1 MLNNLKKFAVYGLL
15 GCLGLLP
22 GWGLAAEGRYAL
34 IIGIGQYSPDSGA
47 SVLPGIPKDIEN
59 VRKIARSM
67 EVDERNIVELR
78 DAQATRKNIVQ
89 ALEKLRQQVQTGD
102 QVLIYF
108 SGHGARL
115 SAAGRCSE
123 GLITY
128 TPGPYT
134 VADLLSE
141 EDLARY
147 TQPISQKADKL
158 ITLFDSCFSGGVL
171 AARTRSLAQDLGIRP
186 RFSASGSECSV
197 PVNDRN
203 TRSFAPV
210 MTRLGAA
217 QENFVQIAAA
227 NYNEV
232 SWDFPNIGGLATHSL
247 TQCLLGEATDLN
259 RSGAVSLDEVRQC
272 AQVKVDEAMKP
283 FASSGRAPS
292 TIQVRGARNLIVLPT
307 QPQAALAPPRPA
319 AQATAQS
326 AAPVAA
332 PVAVAGTALGSQA
345 TAPASVAQT
354 AAPAAAAQAT
364 AVASVAPTAAPAAA
378 VQATA
383 PAPAVQTAPPMQA
396 VQLAQ
401 ATVPAPPVPSP
412 APARPPAVIAP
423 VTAAP
428 NPAPVQVAP
437 MPPARP
443 PATTALAAASPIAP
457 TVPAATASK
466 EQGSAPATQVVAA
479 PAPAAVPAAALS
491 APAAPAAPAALAAAP
506 AAPAAPAATAATA
519 ATATSA
525 LPSQAP
531 LIVQAIERPTPAAQ
545 PEKPAEQLLASAATL
560 QDIYAM
566 RDGRL
571 KLEVSAPAQLTIDKD
586 PLQFSVRSSTAG
598 YLYAVMLGSDG
609 RSFYLLFP
617 NKLDGDNRIRANTT
631 YRFPRPG
638 WMVKAGGPEGV
649 NHLLFVVS
657 QSPRDPRVF
666 VPTGSDDGGGGPF
679 TYAVTDLIAR
689 QRLVDF
695 FIGRGVQGRNRLMAA
710 QLLTIKEVP

>member
-1 MLNNLKKFAVYGLL
+1 MTHYLKSFSICFL
-15 GCLGLLP
+15 LGLLP
-22 GWGLAAEGRYAL
+22 WWSQAAEGRYAL

-47 SVLPGIPKDIEN
+47 SVLPGIPKDMEN
-59 VRKIARSM
+59 VRKIARAM
-67 EVDERNIVELR
+67 EIEERNIVELR

-89 ALEKLRQQVQTGD
+89 ALEKLRQQVQNGD

-108 SGHGARL
+108 SGHGTRL

-128 TPGPYT
+128 TPGAYT

-186 RFSASGSECSV
+186 RFSPAASECSV

-232 SWDFPNIGGLATHSL
+232 SWDFPTIGGLATHSL
-247 TQCLLGEATDLN
+247 TQCLLGDASDLN

-272 AQVKVDEAMKP
+272 AQAKVDAAMKP
-283 FASSGRAPS
+283 FASTGRAPS
-292 TIQVRGARNLIVLPT
+292 TIQVRGARNLIVVPT
-307 QPQAALAPPRPA
+307 QPQAALAPPPPPAPPRPAAATGSPSTAPKPTPMPAVAQTTVPA
-319 AQATAQS
+319 AQAP
-326 AAPVAA
+326 APVQMAQA
-332 PVAVAGTALGSQA
+332 PMP
-345 TAPASVAQT
+345 APAIQT
-354 AAPAAAAQAT
+354 P
-364 AVASVAPTAAPAAA
+364 
-378 VQATA
+378 A
-383 PAPAVQTAPPMQA
+383 PAPLAQIPAPMVPPSAPPS
-396 VQLAQ
+396 
-401 ATVPAPPVPSP
+401 APP
-412 APARPPAVIAP
+412 
-423 VTAAP
+423 TAQL
-428 NPAPVQVAP
+428 PAPVQVAQATAVVA
-437 MPPARP
+437 PPAAVVAP
-443 PATTALAAASPIAP
+443 PAAVEAPPVTPSPAVP
-457 TVPAATASK
+457 TVIRP
-466 EQGSAPATQVVAA
+466 APAQAPAPVAA
-479 PAPAAVPAAALS
+479 PAPSTVAAGEYRAESTTQPITSPTPPPTLPAVVAAAH
-491 APAAPAAPAALAAAP
+491 AVAATGAAA
-506 AAPAAPAATAATA
+506 AAADAPSAATPAPLIAQA
-519 ATATSA
+519 IVRPMPSA
-525 LPSQAP
+525 LP
-531 LIVQAIERPTPAAQ
+531 E

-566 RDGRL
+566 RNGRL
-571 KLEVSAPAQLTIDKD
+571 KLEVSAPEQLTIDKD
-586 PLQFSVRSSTAG
+586 PLQFSVRSNTAG

-617 NKLDGDNRIRANTT
+617 NKLDGDNRIKANTT

-638 WMVKAGGPEGV
+638 WAVKAGGPEGV

-666 VPTGSDDGGGGPF
+666 VPTDSGDGGGPF
-679 TYAVTDLIAR
+679 TFAVTDLIAR

>member
-1 MLNNLKKFAVYGLL
+1 MTHYLKSFSICFL
-15 GCLGLLP
+15 LGLLP
-22 GWGLAAEGRYAL
+22 WWSQAAEGRYAL

-47 SVLPGIPKDIEN
+47 SVLPGIPKDMEN
-59 VRKIARSM
+59 VRKIARAM
-67 EVDERNIVELR
+67 EIEERNIVELR

-89 ALEKLRQQVQTGD
+89 ALEKLRQQVQNGD

-108 SGHGARL
+108 SGHGTRL

-128 TPGPYT
+128 TPGAYT

-186 RFSASGSECSV
+186 RFSPAASECSV

-232 SWDFPNIGGLATHSL
+232 SWDFPTIGGLATHSL
-247 TQCLLGEATDLN
+247 TQCLLGDASDLN

-272 AQVKVDEAMKP
+272 AQAKVDAAMKP
-283 FASSGRAPS
+283 FASTGRAPS
-292 TIQVRGARNLIVLPT
+292 TIQVRGARNLIVVPT
-307 QPQAALAPPRPA
+307 QPQAALAPPPPPAPPRPAAATGSPSTAPKPTPMPAVAQTTVPA
-319 AQATAQS
+319 AQAP
-326 AAPVAA
+326 APVQMAQA
-332 PVAVAGTALGSQA
+332 PMP
-345 TAPASVAQT
+345 APAIQT
-354 AAPAAAAQAT
+354 P
-364 AVASVAPTAAPAAA
+364 
-378 VQATA
+378 A
-383 PAPAVQTAPPMQA
+383 PAPLAQIPAPMVPPSAPPS
-396 VQLAQ
+396 
-401 ATVPAPPVPSP
+401 APP
-412 APARPPAVIAP
+412 
-423 VTAAP
+423 TAQL
-428 NPAPVQVAP
+428 PAPVQVAQATAVVA
-437 MPPARP
+437 PPAAVVAP
-443 PATTALAAASPIAP
+443 PAAVEAPPVSPSPAVP
-457 TVPAATASK
+457 TVIRP
-466 EQGSAPATQVVAA
+466 APAQAPAPVAA
-479 PAPAAVPAAALS
+479 PAPSTVAAGEYRAESTTQPITSPTPPPTLPAVVAAAH
-491 APAAPAAPAALAAAP
+491 AVAATGAAA
-506 AAPAAPAATAATA
+506 AAADAPSAATPAPLIAQA
-519 ATATSA
+519 IVRPMPSA
-525 LPSQAP
+525 LP
-531 LIVQAIERPTPAAQ
+531 E

-566 RDGRL
+566 RNGRL
-571 KLEVSAPAQLTIDKD
+571 KLEVSAPEQLTIDKD
-586 PLQFSVRSSTAG
+586 PLQFSVRSNTAG

-617 NKLDGDNRIRANTT
+617 NKLDGDNRIKANTT

-638 WMVKAGGPEGV
+638 WAVKAGGPEGV

-666 VPTGSDDGGGGPF
+666 VPTDSGDGGGPF
-679 TYAVTDLIAR
+679 TFAVTDLIAR

-695 FIGRGVQGRNRLMAA
+695 FIGRGVQGRNRLMVA

>member
-1 MLNNLKKFAVYGLL
+1 M
-15 GCLGLLP
+15 
-22 GWGLAAEGRYAL
+22 
-34 IIGIGQYSPDSGA
+34 
-47 SVLPGIPKDIEN
+47 EN
-59 VRKIARSM
+59 VRKIARAM
-67 EVDERNIVELR
+67 EIEERNIVELR

-89 ALEKLRQQVQTGD
+89 ALEKLRQQVQNGD

-108 SGHGARL
+108 SGHGTRL

-128 TPGPYT
+128 TPGAYT

-186 RFSASGSECSV
+186 RFSPAASECSV

-232 SWDFPNIGGLATHSL
+232 SWDFPTIGGLATHSL
-247 TQCLLGEATDLN
+247 TQCLLGDASDLN

-272 AQVKVDEAMKP
+272 AQAKVDAAMKP
-283 FASSGRAPS
+283 FASTGRAPS
-292 TIQVRGARNLIVLPT
+292 TIQVRGARNLIVVPT
-307 QPQAALAPPRPA
+307 QPQAALAPPPPPAPPRPAAATGSPSTAPKPTPMPAVAQTTVPA
-319 AQATAQS
+319 AQAP
-326 AAPVAA
+326 APVQMAQA
-332 PVAVAGTALGSQA
+332 PMP
-345 TAPASVAQT
+345 APAIQT
-354 AAPAAAAQAT
+354 P
-364 AVASVAPTAAPAAA
+364 
-378 VQATA
+378 A
-383 PAPAVQTAPPMQA
+383 PAPLAQIPAPMVPPSAPPS
-396 VQLAQ
+396 
-401 ATVPAPPVPSP
+401 APP
-412 APARPPAVIAP
+412 
-423 VTAAP
+423 TAQL
-428 NPAPVQVAP
+428 PAPVQVAQATAVVA
-437 MPPARP
+437 PPAAVVAP
-443 PATTALAAASPIAP
+443 PAAVEAPPVTPSPAVP
-457 TVPAATASK
+457 TVIRP
-466 EQGSAPATQVVAA
+466 APAQAPAPVAA
-479 PAPAAVPAAALS
+479 PAPSTVAAGEYRAESTTQPITSPTPPPTLPAVVAAAH
-491 APAAPAAPAALAAAP
+491 AVAATGAAA
-506 AAPAAPAATAATA
+506 AAADAPSAATPAPLIAQA
-519 ATATSA
+519 IVRPMPSA
-525 LPSQAP
+525 LP
-531 LIVQAIERPTPAAQ
+531 E

-566 RDGRL
+566 RNGRL
-571 KLEVSAPAQLTIDKD
+571 KLEVSAPEQLTIDKD
-586 PLQFSVRSSTAG
+586 PLQFSVRSNTAG

-617 NKLDGDNRIRANTT
+617 NKLDGDNRIKANTT

-638 WMVKAGGPEGV
+638 WAVKAGGPEGV

-666 VPTGSDDGGGGPF
+666 VPTDSGDGGGPF
-679 TYAVTDLIAR
+679 TFAVTDLIAR

>member
-1 MLNNLKKFAVYGLL
+1 MTHYLKSFSICFL
-15 GCLGLLP
+15 LGLLP
-22 GWGLAAEGRYAL
+22 WWSQAAEGRYAL

-47 SVLPGIPKDIEN
+47 SVLPGIPKDMEN
-59 VRKIARSM
+59 VRKIARAM
-67 EVDERNIVELR
+67 EIEERNIVELR

-89 ALEKLRQQVQTGD
+89 ALEKLRQQVQNGD

-108 SGHGARL
+108 SGHGTRL

-128 TPGPYT
+128 TPGAYT

-186 RFSASGSECSV
+186 RFSPAASECSV

-232 SWDFPNIGGLATHSL
+232 SWDFPTIGGLATHSL
-247 TQCLLGEATDLN
+247 TQCLLGDASDLN

-272 AQVKVDEAMKP
+272 AQAKVDAAMKP
-283 FASSGRAPS
+283 FASTGRAPS
-292 TIQVRGARNLIVLPT
+292 TIQVRGARNLIVVPT
-307 QPQAALAPPRPA
+307 QPQAALAPPPPPAPPRPAAATGSPSTAPKPTPMPAVAQTTVPA
-319 AQATAQS
+319 AQAP
-326 AAPVAA
+326 APVQMAQA
-332 PVAVAGTALGSQA
+332 PMP
-345 TAPASVAQT
+345 APAIQT
-354 AAPAAAAQAT
+354 P
-364 AVASVAPTAAPAAA
+364 
-378 VQATA
+378 A
-383 PAPAVQTAPPMQA
+383 PAPLAQIPAPMVPPSAPPS
-396 VQLAQ
+396 
-401 ATVPAPPVPSP
+401 APP
-412 APARPPAVIAP
+412 
-423 VTAAP
+423 TAQL
-428 NPAPVQVAP
+428 PAPVQVAQATAVVA
-437 MPPARP
+437 PPAAVVAP
-443 PATTALAAASPIAP
+443 PAAVEAPPVSPSPAVP
-457 TVPAATASK
+457 TVIRP
-466 EQGSAPATQVVAA
+466 APAQAPAPVAA
-479 PAPAAVPAAALS
+479 PAPSTVAAGEYRAESTTQPITSPTPPPTLPAVVAAAH
-491 APAAPAAPAALAAAP
+491 AVAATGAAA
-506 AAPAAPAATAATA
+506 AAADAPSAATPAPLIAQA
-519 ATATSA
+519 IVRPMPSA
-525 LPSQAP
+525 LP
-531 LIVQAIERPTPAAQ
+531 E

-566 RDGRL
+566 RNGRL
-571 KLEVSAPAQLTIDKD
+571 KLEVSAPEQLTIDKD
-586 PLQFSVRSSTAG
+586 PLQFSVRSNTAG

-617 NKLDGDNRIRANTT
+617 NKLDGDNRIKANTT

-638 WMVKAGGPEGV
+638 WAVKAGGPEGV

-666 VPTGSDDGGGGPF
+666 VPTDSGDGGGPF
-679 TYAVTDLIAR
+679 TFAVTDLIAR

>member
-1 MLNNLKKFAVYGLL
+1 MLNNLKTLTVCSVLGLF
-15 GCLGLLP
+15 GLLP
-22 GWGLAAEGRYAL
+22 GWSVAAEGRYAL

-197 PVNDRN
+197 PVNDRS

-232 SWDFPNIGGLATHSL
+232 SWDFPTIGGLATHSL

-272 AQVKVDEAMKP
+272 AQIKVDEAMKP

-292 TIQVRGARNLIVLPT
+292 TIQVRGARNLIVVPT
-307 QPQAALAPPRPA
+307 RPQAAPAVVAQATPAPA
-319 AQATAQS
+319 AQALREPQR
-326 AAPVAA
+326 
-332 PVAVAGTALGSQA
+332 
-345 TAPASVAQT
+345 
-354 AAPAAAAQAT
+354 
-364 AVASVAPTAAPAAA
+364 
-378 VQATA
+378 
-383 PAPAVQTAPPMQA
+383 
-396 VQLAQ
+396 
-401 ATVPAPPVPSP
+401 PS
-412 APARPPAVIAP
+412 
-423 VTAAP
+423 AAP
-428 NPAPVQVAP
+428 NPAPVQSQAPAQAQAPVQAPVQVPAPVQVVAQVAAPISVAQAAPAAPQPIAVSEPVQIASLAVQPEAPTVSAPAPSSAAPSAVSAAVPSAAPTVTAAPAMAVAATPNPAPVQAAP
-437 MPPARP
+437 MAPAPP
-443 PATTALAAASPIAP
+443 PATTAL
-457 TVPAATASK
+457 
-466 EQGSAPATQVVAA
+466 
-479 PAPAAVPAAALS
+479 
-491 APAAPAAPAALAAAP
+491 
-506 AAPAAPAATAATA
+506 
-519 ATATSA
+519 
-525 LPSQAP
+525 
-531 LIVQAIERPTPAAQ
+531 

-598 YLYAVMLGSDG
+598 HLYVVMLGSDG

-666 VPTGSDDGGGGPF
+666 VPTGSDDGGGAF

>member
-1 MLNNLKKFAVYGLL
+1 MTHCLKSFSICFL
-15 GCLGLLP
+15 LGLLP
-22 GWGLAAEGRYAL
+22 WWSQAAEGRYAL

-47 SVLPGIPKDIEN
+47 SVLPGIPKDMEN
-59 VRKIARSM
+59 VRKIARAM
-67 EVDERNIVELR
+67 EIEERNIVELR

-89 ALEKLRQQVQTGD
+89 ALEKLRQQVQNGD

-108 SGHGARL
+108 SGHGTRL

-128 TPGPYT
+128 TPGAYT

-186 RFSASGSECSV
+186 RFSPAASECSV

-232 SWDFPNIGGLATHSL
+232 SWDFPTIGGLATHSL
-247 TQCLLGEATDLN
+247 TQCLLGDASDLN

-272 AQVKVDEAMKP
+272 AQAKVDAAMKP
-283 FASSGRAPS
+283 FASTGRAPS
-292 TIQVRGARNLIVLPT
+292 TIQVRGARNLIVVPT
-307 QPQAALAPPRPA
+307 QPQAALAPPPPPAPPRPAAATGSPSTAPKPTPMPAVAQTTVPA
-319 AQATAQS
+319 AQAP
-326 AAPVAA
+326 APVQMAQA
-332 PVAVAGTALGSQA
+332 PMP
-345 TAPASVAQT
+345 APAIQT
-354 AAPAAAAQAT
+354 P
-364 AVASVAPTAAPAAA
+364 
-378 VQATA
+378 A
-383 PAPAVQTAPPMQA
+383 PAPLAQIPAPMVPPSAPPS
-396 VQLAQ
+396 
-401 ATVPAPPVPSP
+401 APP
-412 APARPPAVIAP
+412 
-423 VTAAP
+423 TAQL
-428 NPAPVQVAP
+428 PAPVQVAQATAVVA
-437 MPPARP
+437 PPVTP
-443 PATTALAAASPIAP
+443 SPAVP
-457 TVPAATASK
+457 TVIRP
-466 EQGSAPATQVVAA
+466 APAQAPAPVAA
-479 PAPAAVPAAALS
+479 PAPSTVAAGEYRAESTTQPITSPTPPPTLPAVVAAAH
-491 APAAPAAPAALAAAP
+491 AVAATGAAA
-506 AAPAAPAATAATA
+506 AAADAPSAATPAPLIAQA
-519 ATATSA
+519 IVRPMPSA
-525 LPSQAP
+525 LP
-531 LIVQAIERPTPAAQ
+531 E

-566 RDGRL
+566 RNGRL
-571 KLEVSAPAQLTIDKD
+571 KLEVSAPEQLTIDKD
-586 PLQFSVRSSTAG
+586 PLQFSVRSNTAG

-617 NKLDGDNRIRANTT
+617 NKLDGDNRIKANTT

-638 WMVKAGGPEGV
+638 WAVKAGGPEGV
-649 NHLLFVVS
+649 NHLLFVVT

-666 VPTGSDDGGGGPF
+666 VPTDSGDGGGPF
-679 TYAVTDLIAR
+679 TFAVTDLIAR

>member
-1 MLNNLKKFAVYGLL
+1 
-15 GCLGLLP
+15 
-22 GWGLAAEGRYAL
+22 
-34 IIGIGQYSPDSGA
+34 
-47 SVLPGIPKDIEN
+47 
-59 VRKIARSM
+59 
-67 EVDERNIVELR
+67 
-78 DAQATRKNIVQ
+78 
-89 ALEKLRQQVQTGD
+89 
-102 QVLIYF
+102 VLIYF
-108 SGHGARL
+108 SGHGTRL

-128 TPGPYT
+128 TPGAYT

-186 RFSASGSECSV
+186 RFSPAASECSV

-232 SWDFPNIGGLATHSL
+232 SWDFPTIGGLATHSL
-247 TQCLLGEATDLN
+247 TQCLLGDASDLN

-272 AQVKVDEAMKP
+272 AQAKVDAAMKP
-283 FASSGRAPS
+283 FASTGRAPS
-292 TIQVRGARNLIVLPT
+292 TIQVRGARNLIVVPT
-307 QPQAALAPPRPA
+307 QPQVALAPPPPLTPPPPPAPPRPA
-319 AQATAQS
+319 AAT
-326 AAPVAA
+326 
-332 PVAVAGTALGSQA
+332 GSPS
-345 TAPASVAQT
+345 TAPKPTPMPAVAQT
-354 AAPAAAAQAT
+354 TVPAAQAP
-364 AVASVAPTAAPAAA
+364 APVQMAQAPMPAPAI
-378 VQATA
+378 QTPA
-383 PAPAVQTAPPMQA
+383 PAPLAQIPAPMVPPSAPPS
-396 VQLAQ
+396 
-401 ATVPAPPVPSP
+401 APP
-412 APARPPAVIAP
+412 
-423 VTAAP
+423 TAQL
-428 NPAPVQVAP
+428 PAPVQVAQATAVVA
-437 MPPARP
+437 PPAAVVAP
-443 PATTALAAASPIAP
+443 PAAVEAPPVTPSPAVP
-457 TVPAATASK
+457 TVIRP
-466 EQGSAPATQVVAA
+466 APAQAPAPVAA
-479 PAPAAVPAAALS
+479 PAPSTVAAGEYRAESTTQPITSPTPPPTLPAVVAAAH
-491 APAAPAAPAALAAAP
+491 AVAATGAAA
-506 AAPAAPAATAATA
+506 AAADAPSAATPAPLIAQA
-519 ATATSA
+519 IVRPMPSA
-525 LPSQAP
+525 LP
-531 LIVQAIERPTPAAQ
+531 E

-566 RDGRL
+566 RNGRL
-571 KLEVSAPAQLTIDKD
+571 KLEVSAPEQLTIDKD
-586 PLQFSVRSSTAG
+586 PLQFSVRSNTAG

-617 NKLDGDNRIRANTT
+617 NKLDGDNRIKANTT

-638 WMVKAGGPEGV
+638 WAVKAGGPEGV
-649 NHLLFVVS
+649 NHLLFVVT

-666 VPTGSDDGGGGPF
+666 VPTDSGDGGGPF
-679 TYAVTDLIAR
+679 TFAVTDLIAR

>member
-1 MLNNLKKFAVYGLL
+1 MTHCLKSFSICFL
-15 GCLGLLP
+15 LGLLP
-22 GWGLAAEGRYAL
+22 WWSQAAEGRYAL

-47 SVLPGIPKDIEN
+47 SVLPGIPKDMEN
-59 VRKIARSM
+59 VRKIARAM
-67 EVDERNIVELR
+67 EIEERNIVELR

-89 ALEKLRQQVQTGD
+89 ALEKLRQQVQNGD

-108 SGHGARL
+108 SGHGTRL

-128 TPGPYT
+128 TPGAYT

-186 RFSASGSECSV
+186 RFSPAASECSV

-232 SWDFPNIGGLATHSL
+232 SWDFPTIGGLATHSL
-247 TQCLLGEATDLN
+247 TQCLLGDASDLN

-272 AQVKVDEAMKP
+272 AQAKVDAAMKP
-283 FASSGRAPS
+283 FASTGRAPS
-292 TIQVRGARNLIVLPT
+292 TIQVRGARNLIVVPT
-307 QPQAALAPPRPA
+307 QPQVALAPPPPLTPPPPPAPPRPA
-319 AQATAQS
+319 AATGSPSTAPKPTPMPAVVQATVPAAQAPAPVQMAQAPMPAPAIPTPAPAPLAQIPAPMVPPSAPPSAPPTAQPPAAVQVAQATAVVAPPAVVVAPPVTPSPAVATVIRPAPAQ
-326 AAPVAA
+326 APAPVAA
-332 PVAVAGTALGSQA
+332 PAPSIVAAGEYRAESTTQPITSPTPPPTLPAVVAA
-345 TAPASVAQT
+345 
-354 AAPAAAAQAT
+354 AAPAAATGGATAAADAPSAATPPPLIAQAI
-364 AVASVAPTAAPAAA
+364 VR
-378 VQATA
+378 
-383 PAPAVQTAPPMQA
+383 
-396 VQLAQ
+396 
-401 ATVPAPPVPSP
+401 PVPS
-412 APARPPAVIAP
+412 
-423 VTAAP
+423 
-428 NPAPVQVAP
+428 
-437 MPPARP
+437 
-443 PATTALAAASPIAP
+443 
-457 TVPAATASK
+457 
-466 EQGSAPATQVVAA
+466 
-479 PAPAAVPAAALS
+479 
-491 APAAPAAPAALAAAP
+491 
-506 AAPAAPAATAATA
+506 
-519 ATATSA
+519 A
-525 LPSQAP
+525 LP
-531 LIVQAIERPTPAAQ
+531 E

-566 RDGRL
+566 RNGRL
-571 KLEVSAPAQLTIDKD
+571 KLEVSAPEQLTIDKD
-586 PLQFSVRSSTAG
+586 PLQFSVRSNTAG

-617 NKLDGDNRIRANTT
+617 NKLDGDNRIKANTT

-638 WMVKAGGPEGV
+638 WAVKAGGPEGV

-666 VPTGSDDGGGGPF
+666 VPTDSGDGGGPF
-679 TYAVTDLIAR
+679 TFAVTDLIAR

>member
-1 MLNNLKKFAVYGLL
+1 MTHCLKSFSICFL
-15 GCLGLLP
+15 LGLLP
-22 GWGLAAEGRYAL
+22 WWSQAAEGRYAL

-47 SVLPGIPKDIEN
+47 SVLPGIPKDMEN
-59 VRKIARSM
+59 VRKIARAM
-67 EVDERNIVELR
+67 EIEERNIVELR

-89 ALEKLRQQVQTGD
+89 ALEKLRQQVQNGD

-108 SGHGARL
+108 SGHGTRL

-128 TPGPYT
+128 TPGAYT

-186 RFSASGSECSV
+186 RFSPAASECSV

-232 SWDFPNIGGLATHSL
+232 SWDFPTIGGLATHSL
-247 TQCLLGEATDLN
+247 TQCLLGDATDLN

-272 AQVKVDEAMKP
+272 AQAKVDAAMKP
-283 FASSGRAPS
+283 FASTGRAPS
-292 TIQVRGARNLIVLPT
+292 TIQVRGARNLIVVPT
-307 QPQAALAPPRPA
+307 QPQAALAPPPPPAPPRPAAATGSPSTAPKPTPMPAVAQTTVPA
-319 AQATAQS
+319 AQAP
-326 AAPVAA
+326 APVQMAQA
-332 PVAVAGTALGSQA
+332 PMP
-345 TAPASVAQT
+345 APAIQT
-354 AAPAAAAQAT
+354 P
-364 AVASVAPTAAPAAA
+364 
-378 VQATA
+378 A
-383 PAPAVQTAPPMQA
+383 PAPLSQIPAPMVPPSAPPS
-396 VQLAQ
+396 
-401 ATVPAPPVPSP
+401 APP
-412 APARPPAVIAP
+412 
-423 VTAAP
+423 TAQL
-428 NPAPVQVAP
+428 PAPVQVAQATAVVA
-437 MPPARP
+437 PPAAVVAP
-443 PATTALAAASPIAP
+443 PAAVEAPPVSPSPAVP
-457 TVPAATASK
+457 TVIRP
-466 EQGSAPATQVVAA
+466 APAQAPAPVAA
-479 PAPAAVPAAALS
+479 PAPSTVAAGEYRAESTTQPITSPTPPPTLPAVVAAAH
-491 APAAPAAPAALAAAP
+491 AVAATGAAA
-506 AAPAAPAATAATA
+506 AAADAPSAATPAPLIAQA
-519 ATATSA
+519 IVRPMPSA
-525 LPSQAP
+525 LP
-531 LIVQAIERPTPAAQ
+531 E

-566 RDGRL
+566 RNGRL
-571 KLEVSAPAQLTIDKD
+571 KLEVSAPEQLTIDKD
-586 PLQFSVRSSTAG
+586 PLQFSVRSNTAG

-617 NKLDGDNRIRANTT
+617 NKLDGDNRIKANTT

-638 WMVKAGGPEGV
+638 WAVKAGGPEGV

-666 VPTGSDDGGGGPF
+666 VPTDSGDGGGPF
-679 TYAVTDLIAR
+679 TFAVTDLIAR

>member
-1 MLNNLKKFAVYGLL
+1 MTHCLKSFSICFL
-15 GCLGLLP
+15 LGLLP
-22 GWGLAAEGRYAL
+22 WWSQAAEGRYAL

-47 SVLPGIPKDIEN
+47 SVLPGIPKDMEN
-59 VRKIARSM
+59 VRKIARAM
-67 EVDERNIVELR
+67 EIEERNIVELR

-89 ALEKLRQQVQTGD
+89 ALEKLRQQVQNGD

-108 SGHGARL
+108 SGHGTRL

-128 TPGPYT
+128 TPGAYT

-186 RFSASGSECSV
+186 RFSPAASECSV

-232 SWDFPNIGGLATHSL
+232 SWDFPTIGGLATHSL
-247 TQCLLGEATDLN
+247 TQCLLGDASDLN

-272 AQVKVDEAMKP
+272 AQAKVDAAMKP
-283 FASSGRAPS
+283 FASTGRAPS
-292 TIQVRGARNLIVLPT
+292 TIQVRGARNLIVVPT
-307 QPQAALAPPRPA
+307 QPQAALAPPPPPAPPRPA
-319 AQATAQS
+319 AAT
-326 AAPVAA
+326 
-332 PVAVAGTALGSQA
+332 GSPS
-345 TAPASVAQT
+345 TAPKPTPMPAVAQT
-354 AAPAAAAQAT
+354 TVFAAQAP
-364 AVASVAPTAAPAAA
+364 APVQMAQAPMPAPAI
-378 VQATA
+378 QTPA
-383 PAPAVQTAPPMQA
+383 PAPLAQIPAPMVPPSAPPS
-396 VQLAQ
+396 
-401 ATVPAPPVPSP
+401 APP
-412 APARPPAVIAP
+412 
-423 VTAAP
+423 TAQL
-428 NPAPVQVAP
+428 PAPVQVAQATAVVA
-437 MPPARP
+437 PPVTP
-443 PATTALAAASPIAP
+443 SPAVP
-457 TVPAATASK
+457 TVIRP
-466 EQGSAPATQVVAA
+466 APAQAPAPVAA
-479 PAPAAVPAAALS
+479 PAPSTVAAGEYRAESTTQPITSPTPPPTLPAVVAAAH
-491 APAAPAAPAALAAAP
+491 AVAATGAAA
-506 AAPAAPAATAATA
+506 AAADAPSAATPAPLIAQA
-519 ATATSA
+519 IVRPMPSA
-525 LPSQAP
+525 LP
-531 LIVQAIERPTPAAQ
+531 E

-566 RDGRL
+566 RNGRL
-571 KLEVSAPAQLTIDKD
+571 KLEVSAPEQLTIDKD
-586 PLQFSVRSSTAG
+586 PLQFSVRSNTAG

-617 NKLDGDNRIRANTT
+617 NKLDGDNRIKANTT

-638 WMVKAGGPEGV
+638 WAVKAGGPEGV

-666 VPTGSDDGGGGPF
+666 VPTDSGDGGGPF
-679 TYAVTDLIAR
+679 TFAVTDLIAR

>member
-1 MLNNLKKFAVYGLL
+1 MTHCLKSFSICFL
-15 GCLGLLP
+15 LGLLP
-22 GWGLAAEGRYAL
+22 WWSQAAEGRYAL

-47 SVLPGIPKDIEN
+47 SVLPGIPKDMEN
-59 VRKIARSM
+59 VRKIARAM
-67 EVDERNIVELR
+67 QIEERNIVELR

-89 ALEKLRQQVQTGD
+89 ALEKLRQQVQNGD

-108 SGHGARL
+108 SGHGTRL

-128 TPGPYT
+128 TPGAYT

-186 RFSASGSECSV
+186 RFSPAAGECSV

-232 SWDFPNIGGLATHSL
+232 SWDFPTIGGLATHSL
-247 TQCLLGEATDLN
+247 TQCLLGDASDLN

-272 AQVKVDEAMKP
+272 AQAKVDAAMKP
-283 FASSGRAPS
+283 FASTGRAPS
-292 TIQVRGARNLIVLPT
+292 TIQVRGARNLIVVPT
-307 QPQAALAPPRPA
+307 QPQAALAPPPPPAPPRPAAATGSPSTAPKPTPMPAVAQTTVPA
-319 AQATAQS
+319 AQAP
-326 AAPVAA
+326 APVQMAQA
-332 PVAVAGTALGSQA
+332 PMP
-345 TAPASVAQT
+345 APAIQT
-354 AAPAAAAQAT
+354 P
-364 AVASVAPTAAPAAA
+364 
-378 VQATA
+378 A
-383 PAPAVQTAPPMQA
+383 PAPLAQIPAPMVPPSAPPS
-396 VQLAQ
+396 
-401 ATVPAPPVPSP
+401 APP
-412 APARPPAVIAP
+412 
-423 VTAAP
+423 TAQL
-428 NPAPVQVAP
+428 PAPVQVAQATAVVA
-437 MPPARP
+437 PPAAVVAP
-443 PATTALAAASPIAP
+443 PAAVEAPPVSPSPAVP
-457 TVPAATASK
+457 TVIRP
-466 EQGSAPATQVVAA
+466 APAQAPAPVAA
-479 PAPAAVPAAALS
+479 PAPSTVAAGEYRAESTTQPITSPTPPPTLPAVVAAAH
-491 APAAPAAPAALAAAP
+491 AVAATGAAA
-506 AAPAAPAATAATA
+506 AAADAPSAATPAPLIAQA
-519 ATATSA
+519 IVRPMPSA
-525 LPSQAP
+525 LP
-531 LIVQAIERPTPAAQ
+531 E

-566 RDGRL
+566 RNGRL
-571 KLEVSAPAQLTIDKD
+571 KLEVSAPEQLTIDKD
-586 PLQFSVRSSTAG
+586 PLQFSVRSNTAG

-617 NKLDGDNRIRANTT
+617 NKLDGDNRIKANTT

-638 WMVKAGGPEGV
+638 WAVKAGGPEGV

-666 VPTGSDDGGGGPF
+666 VPTDSGDGGGPF
-679 TYAVTDLIAR
+679 TFAVTDLIAR

>member
-1 MLNNLKKFAVYGLL
+1 MAVNNQQVEGGFAIFWPMPNNLKNFAIYIL
-15 GCLGLLP
+15 LGLLP
-22 GWGLAAEGRYAL
+22 CWSLAAEGRYAL

-47 SVLPGIPKDIEN
+47 SVLPGIPKDMEN
-59 VRKIARSM
+59 VRKIARAM
-67 EVDERNIVELR
+67 EIDERNIVELR

-89 ALEKLRQQVQTGD
+89 ALEKLRQQVQNGD

-108 SGHGARL
+108 SGHGTRL

-128 TPGPYT
+128 TPGAYT

-186 RFSASGSECSV
+186 RFSPAAGECSV

-232 SWDFPNIGGLATHSL
+232 SWDFPTIGGLATHSL
-247 TQCLLGEATDLN
+247 TQCLLGDATDLN

-272 AQVKVDEAMKP
+272 AQTKVDEAMKP
-283 FASSGRAPS
+283 FASTGRAPS
-292 TIQVRGARNLIVLPT
+292 TIQVRGARNLIVVPT
-307 QPQAALAPPRPA
+307 QPQVALAPPRPA
-319 AQATAQS
+319 APAVAMANPNTAPKPTPMPAVAQDTAPALVAQVPAPAPVAQVPAPVQMAQAPVPMPTMQTPAPAPLAQIPAPPAAQPPTTVQVAQAAEVEAPPATPS
-326 AAPVAA
+326 PAVAEVIRPAPAPAPTPAPAPAQAPTPAPTPAPVAA
-332 PVAVAGTALGSQA
+332 PA
-345 TAPASVAQT
+345 
-354 AAPAAAAQAT
+354 
-364 AVASVAPTAAPAAA
+364 
-378 VQATA
+378 
-383 PAPAVQTAPPMQA
+383 
-396 VQLAQ
+396 
-401 ATVPAPPVPSP
+401 
-412 APARPPAVIAP
+412 
-423 VTAAP
+423 
-428 NPAPVQVAP
+428 
-437 MPPARP
+437 
-443 PATTALAAASPIAP
+443 
-457 TVPAATASK
+457 
-466 EQGSAPATQVVAA
+466 VAA
-479 PAPAAVPAAALS
+479 PAPTIVAADTPS
-491 APAAPAAPAALAAAP
+491 
-506 AAPAAPAATAATA
+506 AATPPPLIAQAIVRPMP
-519 ATATSA
+519 SA
-525 LPSQAP
+525 LP
-531 LIVQAIERPTPAAQ
+531 E

-566 RDGRL
+566 RNGRL
-571 KLEVSAPAQLTIDKD
+571 KLEVSAPEQLTIDKD
-586 PLQFSVRSSTAG
+586 PLQFSVRSNTAG
-598 YLYAVMLGSDG
+598 HLYAVMLGSDG

-617 NKLDGDNRIRANTT
+617 NKLDSDNRIKANTT

-638 WMVKAGGPEGV
+638 WAVKAGGPEGV

-666 VPTGSDDGGGGPF
+666 VPTDSGDGGGPF
-679 TYAVTDLIAR
+679 TFAVTDLIAR

-695 FIGRGVQGRNRLMAA
+695 FIGRGVQGRNRQMAA
-710 QLLTIKEVP
+710 AMVTIKEVP

>member
-1 MLNNLKKFAVYGLL
+1 MTSYLKNFSVWLL
-15 GCLGLLP
+15 LGLLP
-22 GWGLAAEGRYAL
+22 CWSLAAEGRYAL

-47 SVLPGIPKDIEN
+47 SVLPGIPKDMEN
-59 VRKIARSM
+59 VRKIARAM
-67 EVDERNIVELR
+67 EIDERNIVELR

-89 ALEKLRQQVQTGD
+89 ALEKLRQQVQNGD

-108 SGHGARL
+108 SGHGTRL
-115 SAAGRCSE
+115 SASGRCSE

-128 TPGPYT
+128 TPGAYT

-186 RFSASGSECSV
+186 RFSPAAGECSV

-232 SWDFPNIGGLATHSL
+232 SWDFPTIGGLATHSL
-247 TQCLLGEATDLN
+247 TQCLLGDATDLN

-272 AQVKVDEAMKP
+272 AQTKVDEAMKP
-283 FASSGRAPS
+283 FASTGRAPS
-292 TIQVRGARNLIVLPT
+292 TIQVRGARNLIVVPT
-307 QPQAALAPPRPA
+307 QPQVALAPPRPA
-319 AQATAQS
+319 A
-326 AAPVAA
+326 P
-332 PVAVAGTALGSQA
+332 AVAMANPN
-345 TAPASVAQT
+345 TAPKPTPMPAVAQ
-354 AAPAAAAQAT
+354 
-364 AVASVAPTAAPAAA
+364 V
-378 VQATA
+378 TA
-383 PAPAVQTAPPMQA
+383 PAPVVQVPTPVQMAQQAPVPMPTMQTPA
-396 VQLAQ
+396 PAPLAQ
-401 ATVPAPPVPSP
+401 IPAPPAAQPPTAAQVAQAAQVEALPATPSP
-412 APARPPAVIAP
+412 AVAEVIR
-423 VTAAP
+423 
-428 NPAPVQVAP
+428 PAP
-437 MPPARP
+437 
-443 PATTALAAASPIAP
+443 ASLP
-457 TVPAATASK
+457 
-466 EQGSAPATQVVAA
+466 A
-479 PAPAAVPAAALS
+479 PAPTPAS
-491 APAAPAAPAALAAAP
+491 VQAPAPTIVAADTPS
-506 AAPAAPAATAATA
+506 AATPTPLIAEAIVRPMP
-519 ATATSA
+519 SA
-525 LPSQAP
+525 LP
-531 LIVQAIERPTPAAQ
+531 E

-566 RDGRL
+566 RNGRL
-571 KLEVSAPAQLTIDKD
+571 KLEVSAPEQLTIDKD
-586 PLQFSVRSSTAG
+586 PLQFSVRSNTAG
-598 YLYAVMLGSDG
+598 HLYAVMLGSDG

-617 NKLDGDNRIRANTT
+617 NKLDSDNRIKANTT

-638 WMVKAGGPEGV
+638 WAVKAGGPEGV

-666 VPTGSDDGGGGPF
+666 VPTDSGDGGGPF
-679 TYAVTDLIAR
+679 TFAVTDLIAR

-695 FIGRGVQGRNRLMAA
+695 FIGRGVQGRNRQMAA
-710 QLLTIKEVP
+710 AMVTIKEVP

>member
-1 MLNNLKKFAVYGLL
+1 MTHYLKSFSICFL
-15 GCLGLLP
+15 LGLLP
-22 GWGLAAEGRYAL
+22 WWSQAAEGRYAL

-47 SVLPGIPKDIEN
+47 SVLPGIPKDMEN
-59 VRKIARSM
+59 VRKIARAM
-67 EVDERNIVELR
+67 EIEERNIVELR

-89 ALEKLRQQVQTGD
+89 ALEKLRQQVQNGD

-108 SGHGARL
+108 SGHGTRL

-128 TPGPYT
+128 TPGAYT

-186 RFSASGSECSV
+186 RFSPAASECSV

-232 SWDFPNIGGLATHSL
+232 SWDFPTIGGLATHSL
-247 TQCLLGEATDLN
+247 TQCLLGDASDLN

-272 AQVKVDEAMKP
+272 AQAKVDAAMKP
-283 FASSGRAPS
+283 FASTGRAPS
-292 TIQVRGARNLIVLPT
+292 TIQVRGARNLIVVPT
-307 QPQAALAPPRPA
+307 QPQAALAPPPPPAPPRPAAATGSPSTAPKPTPMPAVAQTTVPA
-319 AQATAQS
+319 AQAP
-326 AAPVAA
+326 APVQMAQA
-332 PVAVAGTALGSQA
+332 PMP
-345 TAPASVAQT
+345 APAIQT
-354 AAPAAAAQAT
+354 P
-364 AVASVAPTAAPAAA
+364 
-378 VQATA
+378 A
-383 PAPAVQTAPPMQA
+383 PAPLAQIPAPMVPPSAPPS
-396 VQLAQ
+396 
-401 ATVPAPPVPSP
+401 APP
-412 APARPPAVIAP
+412 
-423 VTAAP
+423 TAQL
-428 NPAPVQVAP
+428 PAPVQVAQATAVVA
-437 MPPARP
+437 PPAAVVAP
-443 PATTALAAASPIAP
+443 PAAVEAPPVSPSPAVP
-457 TVPAATASK
+457 TVIRP
-466 EQGSAPATQVVAA
+466 APAQAPAPVAA
-479 PAPAAVPAAALS
+479 PAPSTVAAGEYRAESTTQPITSPTPPPTLPAVVAAAH
-491 APAAPAAPAALAAAP
+491 AVVATGAAA
-506 AAPAAPAATAATA
+506 AAADAPSAATPAPLIAQA
-519 ATATSA
+519 IVRPMPSA
-525 LPSQAP
+525 LP
-531 LIVQAIERPTPAAQ
+531 E

-566 RDGRL
+566 RNGRL
-571 KLEVSAPAQLTIDKD
+571 KLEVSAPEQLTIDKD
-586 PLQFSVRSSTAG
+586 PLQFSVRSNTAG

-617 NKLDGDNRIRANTT
+617 NKLDGDNRIKANTT

-638 WMVKAGGPEGV
+638 WAVKAGGPEGV

-666 VPTGSDDGGGGPF
+666 VPTDSGDGGGPF
-679 TYAVTDLIAR
+679 TFAVTDLIAR

>member
-1 MLNNLKKFAVYGLL
+1 MTSYLKNFSVWLL
-15 GCLGLLP
+15 LGLLP
-22 GWGLAAEGRYAL
+22 CWSLAAEGRYAL

-47 SVLPGIPKDIEN
+47 SVLPGIPKDMEN
-59 VRKIARSM
+59 VRKIARAM
-67 EVDERNIVELR
+67 EIDERNIVELR

-89 ALEKLRQQVQTGD
+89 ALEKLRQQVQNGD

-108 SGHGARL
+108 SGHGTRL
-115 SAAGRCSE
+115 SASGRCSE

-128 TPGPYT
+128 TPGAYT

-186 RFSASGSECSV
+186 RFSPAAGECSV

-232 SWDFPNIGGLATHSL
+232 SWDFPTIGGLATHSL
-247 TQCLLGEATDLN
+247 TQCLLGDATDLN

-272 AQVKVDEAMKP
+272 AQTKVDEAMKP
-283 FASSGRAPS
+283 FASTGRAPS
-292 TIQVRGARNLIVLPT
+292 TIQVRGARNLIVVPT
-307 QPQAALAPPRPA
+307 QPQVALAPPRPA
-319 AQATAQS
+319 APAVAMANPNTAPQPTPMP
-326 AAPVAA
+326 AVAQVTAPAPVVQVPTPVQMAQQA
-332 PVAVAGTALGSQA
+332 PVPMPTMQTPAPAPLAQIPATPAAQPPTAAQVAQAAQVEAPPATPSPAVAEVIRP
-345 TAPASVAQT
+345 APASV
-354 AAPAAAAQAT
+354 P
-364 AVASVAPTAAPAAA
+364 
-378 VQATA
+378 A
-383 PAPAVQTAPPMQA
+383 PAPTPASVQ
-396 VQLAQ
+396 
-401 ATVPAPPVPSP
+401 
-412 APARPPAVIAP
+412 
-423 VTAAP
+423 
-428 NPAPVQVAP
+428 
-437 MPPARP
+437 
-443 PATTALAAASPIAP
+443 
-457 TVPAATASK
+457 
-466 EQGSAPATQVVAA
+466 A
-479 PAPAAVPAAALS
+479 PAPTIVAADTPS
-491 APAAPAAPAALAAAP
+491 
-506 AAPAAPAATAATA
+506 AATPTPLIAEAIVRPMP
-519 ATATSA
+519 SA
-525 LPSQAP
+525 LP
-531 LIVQAIERPTPAAQ
+531 E

-566 RDGRL
+566 RNGRL
-571 KLEVSAPAQLTIDKD
+571 KLEVSATEQLTIDKD
-586 PLQFSVRSSTAG
+586 PLQFSVRSNTAG
-598 YLYAVMLGSDG
+598 HLYAVMLGSDG

-617 NKLDGDNRIRANTT
+617 NKLDSDNRIKANTT

-638 WMVKAGGPEGV
+638 WAVKAGGPEGV

-666 VPTGSDDGGGGPF
+666 VPTDSGDGGGPF
-679 TYAVTDLIAR
+679 TFAVTDLIAR

-695 FIGRGVQGRNRLMAA
+695 FIGRGVQGRNRQMAA
-710 QLLTIKEVP
+710 AMVTIKEVP

>member
-1 MLNNLKKFAVYGLL
+1 MTHYLKSFSICFL
-15 GCLGLLP
+15 LGLLP
-22 GWGLAAEGRYAL
+22 WWSQAAEGRYAL

-47 SVLPGIPKDIEN
+47 SVLPGIPKDMEN
-59 VRKIARSM
+59 VRKIARAM
-67 EVDERNIVELR
+67 QIEERNIVELR

-89 ALEKLRQQVQTGD
+89 ALEKLRQQVQNGD

-108 SGHGARL
+108 SGHGTRL

-128 TPGPYT
+128 TPGAYT

-186 RFSASGSECSV
+186 RFSPAPGECSV

-232 SWDFPNIGGLATHSL
+232 SWDFPTIGGLATHSL
-247 TQCLLGEATDLN
+247 TQCLLGDATDLN

-272 AQVKVDEAMKP
+272 AQTKVDEAMKP
-283 FASSGRAPS
+283 FASTGRAPS
-292 TIQVRGARNLIVLPT
+292 TIQVRGARNLIVVPT
-307 QPQAALAPPRPA
+307 QPQVALAPPPPLTPPPPPAPPRPA
-319 AQATAQS
+319 AATGSPTTATKPTPMPAVAQATAPAAQAPAPVQMAQAPMPAPAIPTPAPAPLAQIPAPMVPPS
-326 AAPVAA
+326 APPSAQPSAPPTAQPPAAVQVAQATAVVAPPAAVVVPPAVVVAPPVTPDPAVATVIRPAPAQAPAPVAA
-332 PVAVAGTALGSQA
+332 PAPSIVAAGEYRAESTTQPITSPTPPPTLPAVVAA
-345 TAPASVAQT
+345 
-354 AAPAAAAQAT
+354 AAPAAAT
-364 AVASVAPTAAPAAA
+364 
-378 VQATA
+378 
-383 PAPAVQTAPPMQA
+383 
-396 VQLAQ
+396 
-401 ATVPAPPVPSP
+401 
-412 APARPPAVIAP
+412 
-423 VTAAP
+423 
-428 NPAPVQVAP
+428 
-437 MPPARP
+437 
-443 PATTALAAASPIAP
+443 
-457 TVPAATASK
+457 
-466 EQGSAPATQVVAA
+466 GG
-479 PAPAAVPAAALS
+479 
-491 APAAPAAPAALAAAP
+491 
-506 AAPAAPAATAATA
+506 ATAAADAPSA
-519 ATATSA
+519 ATPPPLIAQAIVRPMPSA
-525 LPSQAP
+525 LP
-531 LIVQAIERPTPAAQ
+531 E

-566 RDGRL
+566 RNGRL
-571 KLEVSAPAQLTIDKD
+571 KLEVSAPEQLTIDKD
-586 PLQFSVRSSTAG
+586 PLQFSVRSNTAG

-617 NKLDGDNRIRANTT
+617 NKLDGDNRIKANTT

-638 WMVKAGGPEGV
+638 WAVKAGGPEGV

-666 VPTGSDDGGGGPF
+666 VPTDSGDGGGPF
-679 TYAVTDLIAR
+679 TFAVTDLIAR

>member
-1 MLNNLKKFAVYGLL
+1 MTHYLKSFSICFL
-15 GCLGLLP
+15 LGLLP
-22 GWGLAAEGRYAL
+22 WWSQAAEGRYAL

-47 SVLPGIPKDIEN
+47 SVLPGIPKDMEN
-59 VRKIARSM
+59 VRKIARAM
-67 EVDERNIVELR
+67 EIEERNIVELR

-89 ALEKLRQQVQTGD
+89 ALEKLRQQVQNGD

-108 SGHGARL
+108 SGHGTRL

-128 TPGPYT
+128 TPGAYT

-186 RFSASGSECSV
+186 RFSPAASECSV

-232 SWDFPNIGGLATHSL
+232 SWDFPTIGGLATHSL
-247 TQCLLGEATDLN
+247 TQCLLGDASDLN

-272 AQVKVDEAMKP
+272 AQAKVDAAMKP
-283 FASSGRAPS
+283 FASTGRAPS
-292 TIQVRGARNLIVLPT
+292 TIQVRGARNLIVVPT
-307 QPQAALAPPRPA
+307 QPQAALAPPPPPAPPRPAAATGSPSTAPKPTPMPAVAQTTVPA
-319 AQATAQS
+319 AQAP
-326 AAPVAA
+326 APVQMAQA
-332 PVAVAGTALGSQA
+332 PMP
-345 TAPASVAQT
+345 APAI
-354 AAPAAAAQAT
+354 
-364 AVASVAPTAAPAAA
+364 PTP
-378 VQATA
+378 A
-383 PAPAVQTAPPMQA
+383 PAPLAQIPAPMVPPSAPPS
-396 VQLAQ
+396 
-401 ATVPAPPVPSP
+401 APP
-412 APARPPAVIAP
+412 
-423 VTAAP
+423 TAQL
-428 NPAPVQVAP
+428 PAPVQVAQATAVVA
-437 MPPARP
+437 PPAAVEAP
-443 PATTALAAASPIAP
+443 PVTPSPAVP
-457 TVPAATASK
+457 TVIRP
-466 EQGSAPATQVVAA
+466 APAQAPAPVAA
-479 PAPAAVPAAALS
+479 PAPSTVAAGEYRAESTTQPITSPTPPPTLPAVVAAAH
-491 APAAPAAPAALAAAP
+491 AVAATGAAA
-506 AAPAAPAATAATA
+506 AAADAPSAATPAPLIAQA
-519 ATATSA
+519 IVRPMPSA
-525 LPSQAP
+525 LP
-531 LIVQAIERPTPAAQ
+531 E

-566 RDGRL
+566 RNGRL
-571 KLEVSAPAQLTIDKD
+571 KLEVSAPEQLTIDKD
-586 PLQFSVRSSTAG
+586 PLQFSVRSNTAG

-617 NKLDGDNRIRANTT
+617 NKLDGDNRIKANTT

-638 WMVKAGGPEGV
+638 WAVKAGGPEGV

-666 VPTGSDDGGGGPF
+666 VPTDSGDGGGPF
-679 TYAVTDLIAR
+679 TFAVTDLIAR

>member
-1 MLNNLKKFAVYGLL
+1 MTHYLKSFSICFL
-15 GCLGLLP
+15 LGLLP
-22 GWGLAAEGRYAL
+22 WWSQAAEGRYAL

-47 SVLPGIPKDIEN
+47 SVLPGIPKDMEN
-59 VRKIARSM
+59 VRKIARAM
-67 EVDERNIVELR
+67 EIEERNIVELR

-89 ALEKLRQQVQTGD
+89 ALEKLRQQVQNGD

-108 SGHGARL
+108 SGHGTRL

-128 TPGPYT
+128 TPGAYT

-186 RFSASGSECSV
+186 RFSPAASECSV

-232 SWDFPNIGGLATHSL
+232 SWDFPTIGGLATHSL
-247 TQCLLGEATDLN
+247 TQCLLGDASDLN

-272 AQVKVDEAMKP
+272 AQAKVDAAMKP
-283 FASSGRAPS
+283 FASTGRAPS
-292 TIQVRGARNLIVLPT
+292 TIQVRGARNLIVVPT
-307 QPQAALAPPRPA
+307 QPQAALAPPPPPAPPRPAAATGSPSTAPKPTPMPAVAQTTVPA
-319 AQATAQS
+319 AQAP
-326 AAPVAA
+326 APVQMAQA
-332 PVAVAGTALGSQA
+332 PMP
-345 TAPASVAQT
+345 APAIQT
-354 AAPAAAAQAT
+354 P
-364 AVASVAPTAAPAAA
+364 
-378 VQATA
+378 A
-383 PAPAVQTAPPMQA
+383 PAPLAQIPAPMVPPSAPPS
-396 VQLAQ
+396 
-401 ATVPAPPVPSP
+401 APP
-412 APARPPAVIAP
+412 
-423 VTAAP
+423 TAQL
-428 NPAPVQVAP
+428 PAPVQVAQATAVVA
-437 MPPARP
+437 PPVTP
-443 PATTALAAASPIAP
+443 SPAVP
-457 TVPAATASK
+457 TVIRP
-466 EQGSAPATQVVAA
+466 APAQAPAPVAA
-479 PAPAAVPAAALS
+479 PAPSTVAAGEYRAESTTQPITSPTPPPTLPAVVAAAH
-491 APAAPAAPAALAAAP
+491 AVAATGAAA
-506 AAPAAPAATAATA
+506 AAADAPSAATPAPLIAQA
-519 ATATSA
+519 IVRPMPSA
-525 LPSQAP
+525 LP
-531 LIVQAIERPTPAAQ
+531 E

-566 RDGRL
+566 RNGRL
-571 KLEVSAPAQLTIDKD
+571 KLEVSAPEQLTIDKD
-586 PLQFSVRSSTAG
+586 PLQFSVRSNTAG

-617 NKLDGDNRIRANTT
+617 NKLDGDNRIKANTT

-638 WMVKAGGPEGV
+638 WAVKAGGPEGV

-666 VPTGSDDGGGGPF
+666 VPTDSGDGGGPF
-679 TYAVTDLIAR
+679 TFAVTDLIAR

-695 FIGRGVQGRNRLMAA
+695 FIGRGVQGRNRLMVA